1 MPASR
6 SASRALSSATRVEIL
21 RLLQVAPGPLAVPDV
36 AAAVERHENT
46 VREHLDRLVEARFAT
61 RSVESR
67 GTRGRPRILYGAV
80 RRAAGAT
87 LDDRLREGLTRIF
100 LEDLGAAGDPDGRVD
115 GALAPAAADDERR
128 QLAALEVHLEDLGLE
143 PDPAPGGRAVALRP
157 CPFVALARERT
168 ELTCA
173 VHLDVI
179 KGVLDAAG
187 GPLTADRLEPFVQPQ
202 RCLLHLA
209 PR

>member
-1 MPASR
+1 MSATR
-6 SASRALSSATRVEIL
+6 SATRALSSATRVEVL
-21 RLLQVAPGPLAVPDV
+21 RLLQVATRPLAVPEV
-36 AAAVERHENT
+36 AEAVGRHENT

-80 RRAAGAT
+80 PRAAGAT
-87 LDDRLREGLTRIF
+87 LDERLRDGLTRVF
-100 LEDLGAAGDPDGRVD
+100 LEDLDVD
-115 GALAPAAADDERR
+115 RAEEAPEQERR

-143 PDPAPGGRAVALRP
+143 PDPMPDGRSVALRP

-179 KGVLDAAG
+179 KGVLEQAG
-187 GPLTADRLEPFVQPQ
+187 GPLTADRLEPFVAPQ

-209 PR
+209 AR